1 MGFTTLGEE
10 GPEWGLA
17 LAQSLLCYDCHSLLS
32 AKHGLWCLTLTAI
45 LTVKGVQVDG
55 EAIGLPE
62 ALSTVPADIWLV
74 PSVRPHVPG
83 QLDGLGKHSIT
94 VLACIHFPCK
104 CT

>member
-1 MGFTTLGEE
+1 MTVTG
-10 GPEWGLA
+10 
-17 LAQSLLCYDCHSLLS
+17 LLS